1 MMNRVL
7 PLSAALALAACAT
20 TTPPVTGSATAI
32 PVRIV
37 GINDFHGNLEP
48 IRRLYTYTH
57 GDGSAE
63 QVQVG
68 GVAALASLVGNLR
81 GDSPYSLVVSAGD
94 LISASPLVSS
104 LFLDEPTVTAMG
116 RLGLEFSAVGNHEFD
131 RGWRE
136 LKRMQ
141 DGGCEQL
148 TMRAPC
154 QVEQFAGASFTMLS
168 ANVAFAEG
176 GETLF
181 PAAGLK
187 RIEGP
192 EGEVAV
198 GVIGLTLKDTPT
210 LVTPGGVEGLI
221 FSGEAQAINR
231 QVQPLVDQGADA
243 IVVAI
248 HQGLYSDL
256 PPDAPGCE
264 GIRGPL
270 LEILAEID
278 PRVDLVVSGHT
289 HQTYICDYSTID
301 PARRFLVT
309 SAGYGGTFV
318 TDIVLTIDPTRG
330 EVIASTAR
338 NVLVRSDGASAG
350 AIDQDLAA
358 YVARHAAAARE
369 VSERPVGRIA
379 GEGSKPGPA
388 TEETSLG
395 NAIADAQL
403 FATRDA
409 GARIAFMNNSGIR
422 AGLVPGAD
430 GTVTFGDIFTV
441 QPFGNQ
447 LITRTYSGAQLLALL
462 EQQFDDEGF
471 VQTFSASQGFA
482 LTYDMGRAAGAR
494 VVGASLDGQ
503 SIDPSASYRVTM
515 NSFLAAGG
523 DSFTVFTQGEGSVVG
538 PVDLDAFELWLK
550 QEPVR
555 ALPPTGR
562 ITDATRR

>member
-1 MMNRVL
+1 MMNRFL
-7 PLSAALALAACAT
+7 PLSAFALCACAT
-20 TTPPVTGSATAI
+20 TAPPVAGPQPTI

-48 IRRLYTYTH
+48 IRRPFTYVH
-57 GDGSAE
+57 GDGSTE

-68 GVAALASLVGNLR
+68 GVAALAAVVGNLR
-81 GDSPYSLVVSAGD
+81 GSSPYSLVVSAGD

-104 LFLDEPTVTAMG
+104 LFLDEPTVTAMNL
-116 RLGLEFSAVGNHEFD
+116 LGLEFSAVGNHEFD

-154 QVEQFAGASFTMLS
+154 QVEPFAGASFAILS
-168 ANVAFAEG
+168 ANVAFAES

-187 RIEGP
+187 RLDGP
-192 EGEVAV
+192 DGKVEV
-198 GVIGLTLKDTPT
+198 GVIGLTLKDTPS
-210 LVTPGGVEGLI
+210 LVTPGGVEGLV
-221 FSGEAQAINR
+221 FSDEAQAINR
-231 QVQPLVDQGADA
+231 QVQPLLDQGADA

-256 PPDAPGCE
+256 PPDAPGCN
-264 GIRGPL
+264 GIDGPL
-270 LEILAEID
+270 LAILSEID

-289 HQTYICDYSTID
+289 HQNYICDFAMID

-318 TDIVLTIDPTRG
+318 TDIVLTIDPAKGDVT
-330 EVIASTAR
+330 ASTAR

-350 AIDQDLAA
+350 AIDHDLAA
-358 YVARHAAAARE
+358 YVERHAAAARE
-369 VSERPVGRIA
+369 VSERPVGQIA
-379 GEGSKPGPA
+379 GQGRKPGPA

-409 GARIAFMNNSGIR
+409 GAQIAFMNNSGIR
-422 AGLVPGAD
+422 APLVPAAD

-447 LITRTYSGAQLLALL
+447 LVTKGFTGAQLLALL

-471 VQTFSASQGFA
+471 VQTFSASAGFA
-482 LTYDMGRAAGAR
+482 LTYDMSRPPGSR

-503 SIDPSASYRVTM
+503 PIDPAASYRVTM

-523 DSFTVFTQGEGSVVG
+523 DSFTVFTQGTNDTVG
-538 PVDLDAFELWLK
+538 PVDLDAFELWLR
-550 QEPVR
+550 QEDVR
-555 ALPPTGR
+555 VLPQTGR
-562 ITDATRR
+562 ITDATIR

>member
-1 MMNRVL
+1 M
-7 PLSAALALAACAT
+7 SAAFVLCACAT
-20 TTPPVTGSATAI
+20 TPPPVAGPQATI

-48 IRRLYTYTH
+48 IRRPFTYVH
-57 GDGSAE
+57 GEGSTE

-68 GVAALASLVGNLR
+68 GVAALAAVVGNFR
-81 GDSPYSLVVSAGD
+81 GSSPYSLVVSAGD

-141 DGGCEQL
+141 NGGCEQL

-154 QVEQFAGASFTMLS
+154 QVEQFAGASFTILS
-168 ANVAFAEG
+168 ANVAFAEN

-181 PAAGLK
+181 PAAELK
-187 RIEGP
+187 RLDGP
-192 EGEVAV
+192 NGEVVV
-198 GVIGLTLKDTPT
+198 GVIGLTLKDTPS
-210 LVTPGGVEGLI
+210 LVTPGGVEGLV
-221 FSGEAQAINR
+221 FSDEAQAINR

-256 PPDAPGCE
+256 PPDAPGCD
-264 GIRGPL
+264 GIEGPL
-270 LEILAEID
+270 LAILAEID

-289 HQTYICDYSTID
+289 HQTYICDFATID

-318 TDIVLTIDPTRG
+318 TDIVLTIDPLQG
-330 EVIASTAR
+330 DVIATTAR
-338 NVLVRSDGASAG
+338 NILVRSDGASAG
-350 AIDQDLAA
+350 AIDHDLAA
-358 YVARHAAAARE
+358 YVARYTAAARE
-369 VSERPVGRIA
+369 VAERPVGRIA
-379 GEGSKPGPA
+379 GDGRKPGPA

-403 FATRDA
+403 FATHDA

-422 AGLVPGAD
+422 AGLVPAAD
-430 GTVTFGDIFTV
+430 GTLTFGDIFTV

-447 LITRTYSGAQLLALL
+447 LVTKSFTGAQLLALL

-482 LTYDMGRAAGAR
+482 LTYDMNRPAGAR
-494 VVGASLDGQ
+494 VVAASLDGQ
-503 SIDPSASYRVTM
+503 PIDPAASYRVTM

-523 DSFTVFTQGEGSVVG
+523 DSFTVFTQGEDSAVG
-538 PVDLDAFELWLK
+538 PVDLDALELWLR
-550 QEPVR
+550 QEEVR
-555 ALPPTGR
+555 TLPPTGR
-562 ITDATRR
+562 ITDATTR

>member
-1 MMNRVL
+1 MMNRFLAL
-7 PLSAALALAACAT
+7 PAALALAACAT
-20 TTPPVTGSATAI
+20 TPPPVDGYLSPI

-48 IRRLYTYTH
+48 IRRPFTYMH
-57 GDGSAE
+57 SDGSTE

-68 GVAALASLVGNLR
+68 GVAALAAVVEGLR

-141 DGGCEQL
+141 NGGCEQL

-154 QVEQFAGASFTMLS
+154 QVEPFAGASFAILS
-168 ANVAFAEG
+168 ANVAFAES

-181 PAAGLK
+181 PAAALK
-187 RIEGP
+187 RLDGSD
-192 EGEVAV
+192 GEVAV

-210 LVTPGGVEGLI
+210 LVTPGGVEGLV
-221 FSGEAQAINR
+221 FSDEAQAINR
-231 QVQPLVDQGADA
+231 QVQPLLDQGADA

-270 LEILAEID
+270 LEILAQVD

-289 HQTYICDYSTID
+289 HQTYVCDFATID

-318 TDIVLTIDPTRG
+318 TDIVLTIDPAKGDVT
-330 EVIASTAR
+330 ASTAR

-350 AIDQDLAA
+350 AIDHDLAT
-358 YVARHAAAARE
+358 YVERHAAAARE
-369 VSERPVGRIA
+369 VSERPVGPIA
-379 GEGSKPGPA
+379 GEGRKPGPA

-422 AGLVPGAD
+422 AGLVPAAD

-447 LITRTYSGAQLLALL
+447 LVTKSFTGAQLLALL
-462 EQQFDDEGF
+462 EQQFDGEGF
-471 VQTFSASQGFA
+471 LQTFSASHGFA
-482 LTYDMGRAAGAR
+482 FTYDMNRAAGAR
-494 VVGASLDGQ
+494 VVSVSLDGQ
-503 SIDPSASYRVTM
+503 PIDPGANYRVTM

-523 DSFTVFTQGEGSVVG
+523 DSFTVFTQGSDSVVG

-555 ALPPTGR
+555 TLPPTGR
-562 ITDATRR
+562 ITDATQR